1 MLLGQRVVQTE
12 RQVLGDGGD
21 GKLGVM
27 PEALVKGALVKQG
40 RGGGRGLGPS
50 PENTGKR

>member
-12 RQVLGDGGD
+12 RQVLGDRGD

-27 PEALVKGALVKQG
+27 PEALVKG
-40 RGGGRGLGPS
+40 PS
-50 PENTGKR
+50 EARAGWGSGAWTF